1 MRKITVFCG
10 SSSGTDESLHEKAR
24 ELGHMLAVRGIGL
37 LYGGTRIGIMGMLA
51 DSVLAN
57 GGVAEGVIPSVI
69 EERKIAHTRLTRL
82 MLVNTIEDRK
92 KHLIEDG
99 DAILAFPGS
108 YGTLDELFNALV
120 LKQLGKME
128 KPIILLNLNGFY
140 DFLIKQLDVMVS
152 KGFMRAEYRNLL
164 KTVNN
169 LEELAPFLDRY
180 TGLPGTCPVPPDGHP
195 AI

>member
-128 KPIILLNLNGFY
+128 KPVILLNLNGFY

-152 KGFMRAEYRNLL
+152 KGFMRAEYR
-164 KTVNN
+164 
-169 LEELAPFLDRY
+169 
-180 TGLPGTCPVPPDGHP
+180 
-195 AI
+195 

>member
-128 KPIILLNLNGFY
+128 KPVILLNLNGFY
-140 DFLIKQLDVMVS
+140 DFLIKQLDVIVS

-169 LEELAPFLDRY
+169 LEELAPFLDQY
-180 TGLPGTCPVPPDGHP
+180 TGLPGTCPVPQDGHP

>member
-10 SSSGTDESLHEKAR
+10 SSSGTDELLHEKAR

-108 YGTLDELFNALV
+108 YGTLDELFNTLV
-120 LKQLGKME
+120 LRQLGKME
-128 KPIILLNLNGFY
+128 KPVILLNLNGFY

-152 KGFMRAEYRNLL
+152 KGFMRAEYRSLL
-164 KTVNN
+164 
-169 LEELAPFLDRY
+169 
-180 TGLPGTCPVPPDGHP
+180 
-195 AI
+195 

>member
-1 MRKITVFCG
+1 MHKITVFCG

-24 ELGHMLAVRGIGL
+24 ELGRMLAVRGIGL

-82 MLVNTIEDRK
+82 MLVHTIEDRK

-99 DAILAFPGS
+99 DAILAFPGG

-120 LKQLGKME
+120 LKQLGKMD
-128 KPIILLNLNGFY
+128 KPVILLNLNGFY
-140 DFLIKQLDVMVS
+140 DFLIKQLDMMVS

-164 KTVNN
+164 QAVNS
-169 LEELAPFLDRY
+169 LEELAPFLDLY
-180 TGLPGTCPVPPDGHP
+180 TGLPETYPVPQDGHP

>member
-10 SSSGTDESLHEKAR
+10 SSSGTDELLHEKAR

-108 YGTLDELFNALV
+108 YGTLDELFNTLV
-120 LKQLGKME
+120 LRQLGKME
-128 KPIILLNLNGFY
+128 KPVILLNLNGFY

-180 TGLPGTCPVPPDGHP
+180 TGLHGTCPVPQDGHP